1 MPVMT
6 RHIPHKLPASQ
17 PRPSDSRPKTRPLQ
31 AVGSDG
37 RSSVFNMENY
47 YVIWD
52 FHPQGEH
59 IWRMLENEVM
69 KKTAGYKT
77 E

>member
-1 MPVMT
+1 
-6 RHIPHKLPASQ
+6 
-17 PRPSDSRPKTRPLQ
+17 
-31 AVGSDG
+31 
-37 RSSVFNMENY
+37 MENY